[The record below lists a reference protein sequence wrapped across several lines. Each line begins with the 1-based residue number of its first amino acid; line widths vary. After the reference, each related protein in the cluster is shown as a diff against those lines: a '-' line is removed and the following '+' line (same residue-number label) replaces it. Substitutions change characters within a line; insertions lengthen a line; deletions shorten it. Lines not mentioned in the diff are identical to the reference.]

1 MCVCVLSADLLAGL
15 CGVFFPLKDRVSWEK
30 EALVDSGTFWGEN
43 AGLKTE
49 KLNITVPVE
58 CKNIGVSFWILT
70 RPPVSPT

>member
-1 MCVCVLSADLLAGL
+1 MG
-15 CGVFFPLKDRVSWEK
+15 FFSPHKDRVSREK